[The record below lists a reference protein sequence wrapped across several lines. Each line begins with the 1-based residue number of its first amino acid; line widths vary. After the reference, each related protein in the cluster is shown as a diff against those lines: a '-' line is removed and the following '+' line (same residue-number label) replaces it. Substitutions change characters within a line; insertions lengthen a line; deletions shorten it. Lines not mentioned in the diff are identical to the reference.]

1 MKWFLCGICA
11 LILVVVIR
19 TPGDF
24 GNSKAIAEQGSM
36 LPAIKNTDR
45 EQELR
50 AENLKLRQQIT
61 QLNKEI
67 AQLKYSANG
76 NNSSHQGGAISQVSA
91 EPVEPANIQATLQK
105 NIQEFNNFL
114 ASDDSITALKTS
126 FANEVVDSSWAT
138 IHQRELEGFFKKS
151 FTDVFPQ
158 YIECR
163 SKRCKIIVP
172 VSDQENFSALSQALT
187 QNILN
192 NKDGIAKKIV
202 IEPTGNDGTLNFY
215 LSRND
220 EVNFL
225 Q

>member
-1 MKWFLCGICA
+1 MKWFFCGICA
-11 LILVVVIR
+11 LILVVVIQ
-19 TPGDF
+19 TPGDLDD
-24 GNSKAIAEQGSM
+24 SKAISEYESTLPVITKTGS
-36 LPAIKNTDR
+36 

-50 AENLKLRQQIT
+50 AENLKLREQIT

-67 AQLKYSANG
+67 AQLKHSVSD
-76 NNSSHQGGAISQVSA
+76 NSSQQQTAISQASA
-91 EPVEPANIQATLQK
+91 ESSMEPANIQATLQK
-105 NIQEFNNFL
+105 NMQEFNNFL
-114 ASDDSITALKTS
+114 ASSDSITVLKTS
-126 FANEVVDSSWAT
+126 FANEMVDSSWAGV
-138 IHQRELEGFFKKS
+138 HQRALEDFFKKS

-163 SKRCKIIVP
+163 SKRCKITVP
-172 VSDQENFSALSQALT
+172 VSDQEKFSTLSHELT
-187 QNILN
+187 QHILN

-202 IEPTGNDGTLNFY
+202 IEPTENNGTLNFY

>member
-1 MKWFLCGICA
+1 MKWFFFGICA

-19 TPGDF
+19 TPGDS
-24 GNSKAIAEQGSM
+24 GDSKAIPEQGAM
-36 LPAIKNTDR
+36 LPVIKNTGS

-50 AENLKLRQQIT
+50 TENLRLRDQIT

-76 NNSSHQGGAISQVSA
+76 NNSSQQGTAVFQASA
-91 EPVEPANIQATLQK
+91 EVVESENIHATLQK

-114 ASDDSITALKTS
+114 ASDDSITVLKTS
-126 FANEVVDSSWAT
+126 FANEVVDSSWAN
-138 IHQRELEGFFKKS
+138 IHQRELEEFFKNS

-163 SKRCKIIVP
+163 SKRCKITVP
-172 VSDQENFSALSQALT
+172 ASDQEKFSALSHELT

-192 NKDGIAKKIV
+192 NKDGIAKIIV
-202 IEPTGNDGTLNFY
+202 IEPTENNGTLNFY